1 VIEAENL
8 TKYYGNHLALD
19 SLSFT
24 VTPGEIVGFLGPNGA
39 GKTTTMRILAG
50 FMSPSSGRA
59 RIAGYDVVEQSL
71 EARKSI
77 GYLPETVPLYDDMTV
92 RSYLVFWADLRELG
106 KGEKRDRVNEVIELF
121 QLARYEHTLIKKLSK
136 GYRQRVGMA
145 QAILHNPRVLILDEP
160 TIGIDPRQ
168 VVETRQRIKDL
179 GGNHTII
186 LSSHILPEVSM
197 ICERVII
204 IDRGRLVTTDS
215 TENLSATFRGSQ
227 IVELEVK
234 GPQDQILR
242 ILARVKGV
250 RQVTLSR
257 TGPALRY
264 QVECPLDVD
273 LRDTLARAI
282 VEKGWSLLEMKTSR
296 ASLEDVFL
304 RLTKE
309 ETG

>member
-50 FMSPSSGRA
+50 FMPPSSGRA

-77 GYLPETVPLYDDMTV
+77 GYLPEIVPLYDDMTV
-92 RSYLVFWADLRELG
+92 RSYLAFWADLREID
-106 KGEKRDRVNEVIELF
+106 KGRKRTRINEVIEGF
-121 QLARYEHTLIKKLSK
+121 QLARYENTLIKKLSK

-145 QAILHNPRVLILDEP
+145 QAILHEPRVLILDEP

-197 ICERVII
+197 ICERVMI
-204 IDRGRLVTTDS
+204 IDGGRLVTQDR

-234 GPQDQILR
+234 GPQDQVLNT
-242 ILARVKGV
+242 LARLNGV

-257 TGPALRY
+257 GGSAFRY
-264 QVECPLDVD
+264 QVECSLEADP
-273 LRDTLARAI
+273 RDALSRAI

-309 ETG
+309 ETD